1 VHRRVVFDRLR
12 DVLSSVRRSPFRVAT
27 PLVVGAAVLAGVL
40 VAGPGGAPT
49 SSATAADRPSPVRRL
64 TQGCRDSAVRFGIVL
79 PAGDKAG
86 LRAATA
92 VTDEIG
98 EQIGCRAIVVTRG
111 TQPQLLAALA
121 LHQVDFAQVDPAT
134 LVAGERTVALTVMG
148 AYSAAADTPARV
160 ATAPRLWARRGGP
173 VSALKDARDRRIVL
187 GPELTVAGDLAPRS
201 ALLAAGVPTAPA
213 IPAASDTATA
223 VTRAEDDGDALGRLR
238 AGDADLALTHGAV
251 TPAQSR
257 GLRAVWTGEAPL
269 ADVLVI
275 RPGVPNEVR
284 RLLLSAVRDVPG
296 ALLAPLAERQGI
308 THPIPLLPV
317 PAELYDAASDQF
329 DALTSAGLAP

>member
-1 VHRRVVFDRLR
+1 M
-12 DVLSSVRRSPFRVAT
+12 LSSVRRSPLRVAT

-49 SSATAADRPSPVRRL
+49 SSATAADGPSEVRRL

-79 PAGDKAG
+79 PDGDEAGV
-86 LRAATA
+86 RAATA
-92 VTDEIG
+92 ITDEIG
-98 EQIGCRAIVVTRG
+98 EQIGCRAIVVTRE

-121 LHQVDFAQVDPAT
+121 LHQIDFAQIDPAT

-148 AYSAAADTPARV
+148 AYSAVADTPARV

-173 VSALKDARDRRIVL
+173 VRALKDARDRRIVL
-187 GPELTVAGDLAPRS
+187 GPELTVAGDLAPRA
-201 ALLAAGVPTAPA
+201 ALLAAGVPTVPA
-213 IPAASDTATA
+213 IAAASDTATTI
-223 VTRAEDDGDALGRLR
+223 TRAANDGDALERLR
-238 AGDADLALTHGAV
+238 AGDADLVLTRGAV
-251 TPAQSR
+251 TAARTR

-275 RPGVPNEVR
+275 RPGVPNDVR

-308 THPIPLLPV
+308 AHPIPLLPV
-317 PAELYDAASDQF
+317 PAELYDPASDQF